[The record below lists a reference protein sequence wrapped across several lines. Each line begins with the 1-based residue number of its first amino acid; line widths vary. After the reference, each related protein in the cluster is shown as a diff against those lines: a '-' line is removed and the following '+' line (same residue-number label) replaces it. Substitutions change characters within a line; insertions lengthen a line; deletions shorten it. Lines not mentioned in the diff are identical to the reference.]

1 MVKNKTIRCLA
12 ILHEIE
18 KYLTGAEYNKAAIY
32 SHLAGMVRRQRSR
45 QNFAP
50 YMEQST
56 PCAYLQPLMG

>member
-32 SHLAGMVRRQRSR
+32 SHLAGNGATAALEAKLCSL
-45 QNFAP
+45 
-50 YMEQST
+50 Y
-56 PCAYLQPLMG
+56 